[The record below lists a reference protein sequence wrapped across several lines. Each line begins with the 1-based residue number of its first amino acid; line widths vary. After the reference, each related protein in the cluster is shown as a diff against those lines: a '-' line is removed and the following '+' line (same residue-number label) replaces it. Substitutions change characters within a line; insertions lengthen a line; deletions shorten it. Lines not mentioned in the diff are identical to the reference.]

1 MNYVLIFC
9 NSTASRLIYALNV
22 IQRNDGWK
30 AFCIQ
35 GALDFSLIG
44 ILSIIATVLANNNI
58 SIFAVSTYNTDY
70 ILIKNEDYQKSLEIL
85 KSIGYDIV
93 DC

>member
-1 MNYVLIFC
+1 M
-9 NSTASRLIYALNV
+9 
-22 IQRNDGWK
+22 
-30 AFCIQ
+30 
-35 GALDFSLIG
+35 
-44 ILSIIATVLANNNI
+44 
-58 SIFAVSTYNTDY
+58 STYNTDY